1 MDSSAPPSFL
11 CPIGSGIMR
20 DPVTCADGHSYDR
33 ADIERWLATHNTSPK
48 TGAQL
53 PNNALTPNH
62 ALRNAI
68 EEWLSANFKLVPR
81 SAVTFDGGALAHG
94 SFKTVHRGRLRGR
107 SEPIAVLRMKAGGS
121 CEEEAATL
129 VKLGRHPSL
138 VRYLG
143 LCTEGP
149 DQLLLTELAPHGS
162 LDQFLEARE
171 DEVTMAHKLKMLEQ
185 ICAGMAA
192 LSGAGMVH
200 RDLATRNILVFA
212 FDARDPAATVVK
224 ITDFGLA
231 VDRHYQTHATV
242 QGEAV
247 PFRWMPPE
255 ALQRRRFSE
264 KSDVWAF
271 GVTAWELLTG
281 GQIPFAFI
289 ASNEAVAERV
299 CGGERLTRPGECPD
313 ALWALLLRMWAERP
327 ADRPTFAEVAD
338 ALVVLRTDL
347 VRHRRMLIFVKT
359 ITGKTITLEVKP
371 SDSIDSVKA
380 KIQDKEG
387 IPPDQQRLIFAGKQ
401 IEDGRTL
408 EDYNVQA
415 EATLHLV
422 LRCTR
427 AKVPDADA
435 LRTDLVRHRRMLI
448 FVKTLTGKTI
458 TLEVKP
464 SDSIDNVKAKI
475 QDEEGIPPDQQRL
488 IFAGKQ
494 IEDGRTLEDYN
505 VQAESILHLVLRLG
519 GPPGPKLFMEY
530 FVDSTLPHRRALA
543 PVNTSIV
550 VKFKEG
556 IPLSA
561 FLDAPAFRQRGNFRE
576 LENRSSYQ
584 GQVAPWT
591 RRVFKNKLHV
601 VIMDLADAARVG
613 FDLEYHC
620 LRNNGTYYGGDE
632 HSWQR
637 YTKQMPVSGSL
648 TVNDAERTIQFV
660 PAEPLL
666 PSQTYGIILQ
676 HFAFGFPYSDVV
688 IPFTTLPV

>member
-1 MDSSAPPSFL
+1 MLFTARSLARFVRTAGSTRSLVLTAPCVHSMDSSAPPSFL
-11 CPIGSGIMR
+11 CPIGSEIMR

-33 ADIERWLATHNTSPK
+33 ANIERWLATHNTSPK

-53 PNNALTPNH
+53 PNKTLTANH
-62 ALRNAI
+62 ALRNAV

-81 SAVTFDGGALAHG
+81 SAVTFDGRALAHG
-94 SFKTVHRGRLRGR
+94 SFKSVHRGTLRGR

-129 VKLGRHPSL
+129 VQVGRHPSL

-185 ICAGMAA
+185 ICAGMVA

-212 FDARDPAATVVK
+212 FDAHDPAATVVK

-247 PFRWMPPE
+247 PFRWMSPE

-289 ASNEAVAERV
+289 ASNEAVAQRV

-327 ADRPTFAEVAD
+327 ADRPTFVEVAD
-338 ALVVLRTDL
+338 ALVVLRTNL
-347 VRHRRMLIFVKT
+347 VRHRRMTIFVKHLA
-359 ITGKTITLEVKP
+359 GKVTTLEVKP
-371 SDSIDSVKA
+371 SDSIDNVKA

-401 IEDGRTL
+401 LEDGSVGTVVSIDSDGYVHVNFPEKLWRGKPWELEKVGAGSGLQTGDRVRRENSFGGKCTL
-408 EDYNVQA
+408 EDYNIH
-415 EATLHLV
+415 EESTLHLV
-422 LRCTR
+422 LR
-427 AKVPDADA
+427 
-435 LRTDLVRHRRMLI
+435 LRPC
-448 FVKTLTGKTI
+448 F
-458 TLEVKP
+458 
-464 SDSIDNVKAKI
+464 
-475 QDEEGIPPDQQRL
+475 
-488 IFAGKQ
+488 
-494 IEDGRTLEDYN
+494 RT
-505 VQAESILHLVLRLG
+505 ES
-519 GPPGPKLFMEY
+519 FMEY
-530 FVDSTLPHRRALA
+530 FVESTLPHRGAVA
-543 PVNTSIV
+543 PVNTSVV
-550 VKFKEG
+550 VKFKVG

-561 FLDAPAFRQRGNFRE
+561 FLDAPAWRLASRLRGERLHNEDYKGR
-576 LENRSSYQ
+576 
-584 GQVAPWT
+584 VAPWT
-591 RRVFKNKLHV
+591 SRVFKNKLHV
-601 VIMDLADAARVG
+601 VMMDPTDAARVG
-613 FDLEYHC
+613 SDLEYHC
-620 LRNNGTYYGGDE
+620 LRNNDSYFGGDE

-648 TVNDAERTIQFV
+648 TVNDAMRTIQFV

-666 PSQTYGIILQ
+666 PSQTYGIIVQ
-676 HFAFGFPYSDVV
+676 HYDCGFPFSDVV
-688 IPFTTLPV
+688 IPFTTSASRPTG

>member
-11 CPIGSGIMR
+11 CPIGMEMMR
-20 DPVTCADGHSYDR
+20 DPVTCADGHSYER
-33 ADIERWLATHNTSPK
+33 ANIERWLATRNTSPR

-53 PNNALTPNH
+53 PNKMLTSNH

-68 EEWLSANFKLVPR
+68 EEWLSANFKRVPR
-81 SAVTFDGGALAHG
+81 SAVTFDERALAHG
-94 SFKTVHRGRLRGR
+94 SFKTVYRGMLRGH

-138 VRYLG
+138 VRYFG
-143 LCTEGP
+143 MCNEGP

-162 LDQFLEARE
+162 LDQLLEARE

-185 ICAGMAA
+185 ICAGMVA
-192 LSGAGMVH
+192 LSGVGMVH
-200 RDLATRNILVFA
+200 RDLAARNILVFA

-255 ALQRRRFSE
+255 ALKRRRFSE

-313 ALWALLLRMWAERP
+313 ALWALLLRVWAERP
-327 ADRPTFAEVAD
+327 ADRPTFVEVAD
-338 ALVVLRTDL
+338 ALVVLRTNL
-347 VRHRRMLIFVKT
+347 VRHQRLTIFVKT
-359 ITGKTITLEVKP
+359 LVGETITLEVKP
-371 SDSIDSVKA
+371 SDSIDNVTA
-380 KIQDKEG
+380 KIQDQQG

-401 IEDGRTL
+401 LEDGCTL
-408 EDYNVQA
+408 SDYN
-415 EATLHLV
+415 
-422 LRCTR
+422 
-427 AKVPDADA
+427 
-435 LRTDLVRHRRMLI
+435 
-448 FVKTLTGKTI
+448 
-458 TLEVKP
+458 
-464 SDSIDNVKAKI
+464 I
-475 QDEEGIPPDQQRL
+475 Q
-488 IFAGKQ
+488 K
-494 IEDGRTLEDYN
+494 
-505 VQAESILHLVLRLG
+505 ESTLHLVLRLG
-519 GPPGPKLFMEY
+519 RPPGPEVFMEY
-530 FVDSTLPHRRALA
+530 YVESTLPRRGAVA

-550 VKFKEG
+550 VKFKVG

-561 FLDAPAFRQRGNFRE
+561 FLDAPAWRLASGERLQNLDYEGR
-576 LENRSSYQ
+576 
-584 GQVAPWT
+584 VAPWT
-591 RRVFKNKLHV
+591 SRVFKNKLHV
-601 VIMDLADAARVG
+601 VMMDPTDAARVG
-613 FDLEYHC
+613 SDLEYHAA
-620 LRNNGTYYGGDE
+620 RNNGSYYGGDE

-648 TVNDAERTIQFV
+648 TVNDAMRTIQFV

-666 PSQTYGIILQ
+666 PSQTYGIIVQ
-676 HFAFGFPYSDVV
+676 HYTSGSCGSRLASHSDVV
-688 IPFTTLPV
+688 IPFTTSASRPTG

>member
-1 MDSSAPPSFL
+1 LFVRGAIFKREPPNVVFTAPCEHSMDSSAPPSFL

-33 ADIERWLATHNTSPK
+33 ANIERWLATHKTSPK

-53 PNNALTPNH
+53 PNNALTQNH

-81 SAVTFDGGALAHG
+81 SAVTFDGGVLAHG

-107 SEPIAVLRMKAGGS
+107 SERIAVLRMKAGGS

-299 CGGERLTRPGECPD
+299 CGGERLKRPGECPD
-313 ALWALLLRMWAERP
+313 ALWALMLRMWAERP

-338 ALVVLRTDL
+338 AISDHAPHPSASLR
-347 VRHRRMLIFVKT
+347 FT
-359 ITGKTITLEVKP
+359 ILLTPLRSFCKNTLRSAAF
-371 SDSIDSVKA
+371 SDQGIQPRDS
-380 KIQDKEG
+380 
-387 IPPDQQRLIFAGKQ
+387 PRFNMC
-401 IEDGRTL
+401 R
-408 EDYNVQA
+408 
-415 EATLHLV
+415 
-422 LRCTR
+422 
-427 AKVPDADA
+427 
-435 LRTDLVRHRRMLI
+435 
-448 FVKTLTGKTI
+448 
-458 TLEVKP
+458 
-464 SDSIDNVKAKI
+464 
-475 QDEEGIPPDQQRL
+475 
-488 IFAGKQ
+488 
-494 IEDGRTLEDYN
+494 
-505 VQAESILHLVLRLG
+505 
-519 GPPGPKLFMEY
+519 
-530 FVDSTLPHRRALA
+530 
-543 PVNTSIV
+543 
-550 VKFKEG
+550 
-556 IPLSA
+556 SA
-561 FLDAPAFRQRGNFRE
+561 FD
-576 LENRSSYQ
+576 
-584 GQVAPWT
+584 
-591 RRVFKNKLHV
+591 
-601 VIMDLADAARVG
+601 I
-613 FDLEYHC
+613 
-620 LRNNGTYYGGDE
+620 
-632 HSWQR
+632 
-637 YTKQMPVSGSL
+637 
-648 TVNDAERTIQFV
+648 
-660 PAEPLL
+660 
-666 PSQTYGIILQ
+666 
-676 HFAFGFPYSDVV
+676 
-688 IPFTTLPV
+688 